1 MTRRG
6 LSALLR
12 VPQLTGS
19 MHQRVRTYLVVNL
32 VAIWVSVVALVVLNE
47 QTGPSR
53 SLVLD
58 IVALVCAGSTYGT
71 ALFLARR
78 DRLRPAAVLAVGGTW
93 LVAFALAW
101 ATPFTTPVGLLI
113 LYVPALII
121 TDAFPLRT
129 RTALLATTVVLTGAL
144 VVVGESRRDSWASD
158 HPDLPVPAVL
168 VGVFTLV
175 VAAVLV
181 VGIRDSALRV
191 ARHRRDLEESRT
203 RLAVASLDARRAIE
217 RDLHDGAQQRLT
229 SLAVD
234 IGRLTRS
241 LDTDPAR
248 ARDIAHGLQD
258 QLEAAIRELRD
269 LAHGIYPPVLAE
281 RGLAGALPA
290 AARRTTLACVVDVDG
305 LHHRYPS
312 DVEAAVYF
320 CCLEAMQNA
329 DRHSEGTLITVQV
342 SDDARDGEQSLRF
355 RVTDDGRGFDVEAH
369 EDAHGLTGMR
379 DRIQSAGGRLAVHS
393 TPGEGTVVEGRF
405 RPDLDDP
412 R

>member
-1 MTRRG
+1 MAPRG
-6 LSALLR
+6 FARLLR
-12 VPQLTGS
+12 LPQLTGS
-19 MHQRVRTYLVVNL
+19 TLQRVRTYLVVNL
-32 VAIWVSVVALVVLNE
+32 VAIWVAVVVLAVVNE

-53 SLVLD
+53 SLTLD
-58 IVALVCAGSTYGT
+58 IAALVCAGTTYGV
-71 ALFLARR
+71 ALFLATR
-78 DRLRPAAVLAVGGTW
+78 DRLRPAAVLAIGATW

-129 RTALLATTVVLTGAL
+129 RTMLLATTVVLTGAL
-144 VVVGESRRDSWASD
+144 VVVGESRRAWWDAN
-158 HPDLPVPAVL
+158 HPDLPVPALL
-168 VGVFTLV
+168 VGVFTLL
-175 VAAVLV
+175 VAGVLV
-181 VGIRDSALRV
+181 IGIRDSALRV
-191 ARHRRDLEESRT
+191 ARHSRDLEESRT
-203 RLAVASLDARRAIE
+203 RLAVASLDARRSIE

-241 LDTDPAR
+241 LDTDPDR
-248 ARDIAHGLQD
+248 ARDIAQGLQG
-258 QLEAAIRELRD
+258 QLESAIRELRD
-269 LAHGIYPPVLAE
+269 LAHGIYPAVLAE

-290 AARRTTLACVVDVDG
+290 AARRTTIACVVDVDG
-305 LHHRYPS
+305 LRHRYPT

-329 DRHSEGTLITVQV
+329 DRHSGGSLITVEV
-342 SDDARDGEQSLRF
+342 SDDARDGEGALRF
-355 RVTDDGRGFDVEAH
+355 RVSDDGCGFDVEAH

-379 DRIQSAGGRLAVHS
+379 DRIQSAGGRLDVRS
-393 TPGEGTVVEGRF
+393 TVGEGTVVAGRF
-405 RPDLDDP
+405 RSEGAEN